1 MKRIA
6 YLRVSTSE
14 QKPDRQIDG
23 LKPFCDELHIETVS
37 AVSKSRPVYD
47 RVIRRLK
54 PGDVFVVWA
63 LDRAWRST
71 KDALNEID
79 RLKARKIGIHIASM
93 SIDTSSPFGKLL
105 YTFIS
110 ALAEFERDLLSERTK
125 EGLAAARA
133 RGKRIG
139 RPPKLSR
146 RQLINAARRVHRD
159 GESINTVA
167 ARYGVAG
174 WTLSRALKR
183 EGFLKTRDVTN
194 TKLLM
199 CKRN

>member
-23 LKPFCDELHIETVS
+23 LNPFCDELHIETVS
-37 AVSKSRPVYD
+37 AVSKSRPTYD
-47 RVIRRLK
+47 MVMRRLK

-79 RLKARKIGIHIASM
+79 KLKARGIGIHIASM

-105 YTFIS
+105 YIFIS

-125 EGLAAARA
+125 EGMAAARA

-146 RQLINAARRVHRD
+146 RQLENAARRLAD
-159 GESINTVA
+159 TDESINAVA
-167 ARYGVAG
+167 GRYGVSG

-183 EGFLKTRDVTN
+183 EGLSS
-194 TKLLM
+194 
-199 CKRN
+199 

>member
-14 QKPDRQIDG
+14 QKLDRQIDG
-23 LKPFCDELHIETVS
+23 LKHFYDELHVETVS

-47 RVIRRLK
+47 SVMRQLK
-54 PGDVFVVWA
+54 PGDTFVVWS

-79 RLKARKIGIHIASM
+79 GLKTRGIAIHIASM

-133 RGKRIG
+133 RGKRLG

-146 RQLINAARRVHRD
+146 RQVNNAARRIHER
-159 GESINTVA
+159 GESTKAVA
-167 ARYGVAG
+167 DSYGVAS
-174 WTLSRALKR
+174 WTLLRAMRL
-183 EGFLKTRDVTN
+183 N
-194 TKLLM
+194 
-199 CKRN
+199 N